1 LYYFERLPSFLSRT
15 LVLKLKELES
25 ESDSTLST
33 VDTQLLHAIKSRKE
47 LRGKD
52 WSRFTTV
59 QPPRRATVDTE
70 INNIAVSSLTL
81 IP

>member
-1 LYYFERLPSFLSRT
+1 
-15 LVLKLKELES
+15 LKLKELES

-59 QPPRRATVDTE
+59 QSPRRATVDTE